1 MHGYPEESRGE
12 LTVDRR
18 FPKRSEYT
26 HPKYDTIQVERDAK
40 DTLRARLGKVSFN
53 RGEDLAGQVEGCD
66 DVCGSERIG
75 AISAASIATAFLC
88 ESTIPTEA
96 ATRAEELLI
105 QSLTYT
111 NVSSAYS
118 NNR

>member
-1 MHGYPEESRGE
+1 LHGYPEESRGE
-12 LTVDRR
+12 LNVDRR
-18 FPKRSEYT
+18 FPKRSEYI
-26 HPKYDTIQVERDAK
+26 HPKYDTIQQRDTK
-40 DTLRARLGKVSFN
+40 DTLRARSGKVSFN

-66 DVCGSERIG
+66 EVCGSERIG
-75 AISAASIATAFLC
+75 AISVATAFLG
-88 ESTIPTEA
+88 EITIPTEV
-96 ATRAEELLI
+96 ATRAEESLI

>member
-1 MHGYPEESRGE
+1 
-12 LTVDRR
+12 LTVDSLSVANT
-18 FPKRSEYT
+18 PTQNMTRSSNG
-26 HPKYDTIQVERDAK
+26 DAK
-40 DTLRARLGKVSFN
+40 DTLHARPGKVAFN